1 MINQARNIK
10 EKMNEFARLF
20 SIEANIFQRFVIVYK
35 YIRFLNSD
43 PLIKS
48 ILQDI
53 FNNTAKVIGS
63 PDELLDEDK
72 FLDVEGQMLFS
83 HEFWIYYKNLEII
96 YGKMKKMKACCLKEK
111 DDFNS
116 LCNLFSKPYSKQMLE
131 LSFKVINSE
140 IFDQLD
146 QKAFIA
152 STNNDDKT
160 YFDDIKGILYIKSM
174 RVIIDKQ
181 DKITNAHKI
190 LRHIFIT
197 NKTNIFDD
205 FYYAEIAED
214 EFGELDYKSDKNN
227 WRKFHTACEIL
238 NNKIQKQTKNEINK
252 YLIYN
257 TGIKGKVK
265 ISKKYL

>member
-43 PLIKS
+43 PLIKN

-53 FNNTAKVIGS
+53 FDNTAKVIGS
-63 PDELLDEDK
+63 PDELLNEDK

-146 QKAFIA
+146 QKVFIT
-152 STNNDDKT
+152 SENKDEKT
-160 YFDDIKGILYIKSM
+160 YFDENKSILFIKGKKVHIS
-174 RVIIDKQ
+174 KQ
-181 DKITNAHKI
+181 NKITNAHKI
-190 LRHIFIT
+190 LKYIFID
-197 NKTNIFDD
+197 NKDNLKDD
-205 FYYAEIAED
+205 FFYAEIAED
-214 EFGELDYKSDKNN
+214 EFGELDYVNRKNN
-227 WRKFHTACEIL
+227 FRKYMRACEDI
-238 NNKIQKQTKNEINK
+238 NNKIMKQNK
-252 YLIYN
+252 TIIQFLKFDSN
-257 TGIKGKVK
+257 CKGKIKVD
-265 ISKKYL
+265 KKYI

>member
-43 PLIKS
+43 PLIKN

-53 FNNTAKVIGS
+53 FDNTTKVIGS
-63 PDELLDEDK
+63 PDELLNEDK

-146 QKAFIA
+146 QKVFIT
-152 STNNDDKT
+152 SEDKDEKT
-160 YFDDIKGILYIKSM
+160 YFDENKSILFIKGKKVHIS
-174 RVIIDKQ
+174 KQ
-181 DKITNAHKI
+181 NKITNAHKI
-190 LRHIFIT
+190 LKYIFIT
-197 NKTNIFDD
+197 NKDNLKDD
-205 FYYAEIAED
+205 FYYSEIAEN
-214 EFGELDYKSDKNN
+214 EFSDIEYTKDKNN
-227 WRKFHTACEIL
+227 WKKYHNTC
-238 NNKIQKQTKNEINK
+238 NEINTK
-252 YLIYN
+252 IEQILNIKNFLKYN
-257 TGIKGKVK
+257 TGIKGKTK
-265 ISKKYL
+265 LNHKYL